1 MQKKT
6 VFGPFFSLFLP
17 WDLHMSKKSF
27 TFAVAKVNPLL
38 NTKPTT
44 NQSYIFRFKVML
56 KRYLIVFIA
65 FAGLLTGCSQQR
77 KTTIAV
83 SNKNTADTTS
93 IPALPAEAIY
103 LLGQE
108 WIAIHDS
115 TTAKYHTPIAA
126 QVRKNQTTMGE
137 YLDQRLT
144 DLYPHVAYPGYVNK
158 VMRIA
163 ECMHQAQPQQNIIS
177 NIGSELPD
185 GAQAA
190 NMSSLELT
198 KEEFKRINQLDRMA
212 ASAEFADKD
221 ALDSLRLQ
229 VNNVD
234 DTLSAWETENVGISI
249 MLTFGPNIYMRV
261 MQCKIRAEQMAQYY
275 YGDAT
280 TYGRRGD
287 AFKHI
292 FVNAMLRKYTN
303 RLMAW
308 LVMDVYW
315 EHVSPNA
322 PCDHYMDLHNN
333 TIGRQT
339 RYKTFTH
346 TVDSELPSWMQIATH
361 IHSYIEDTTL
371 NSVYQPWDLSTPS
384 IVVKDAEKRTSN
396 QQYIIWNQGDKII
409 P

>member
-1 MQKKT
+1 M
-6 VFGPFFSLFLP
+6 
-17 WDLHMSKKSF
+17 
-27 TFAVAKVNPLL
+27 L
-38 NTKPTT
+38 N
-44 NQSYIFRFKVML
+44 
-56 KRYLIVFIA
+56 RYLIVFIA

-83 SNKNTADTTS
+83 SNKNTADTTA

-163 ECMHQAQPQQNIIS
+163 EWSMHQAQPQQNIIS

-198 KEEFKRINQLDRMA
+198 KEEFIRINQLDCMA

-333 TIGRQT
+333 TISRQT

>member
-1 MQKKT
+1 
-6 VFGPFFSLFLP
+6 
-17 WDLHMSKKSF
+17 
-27 TFAVAKVNPLL
+27 
-38 NTKPTT
+38 
-44 NQSYIFRFKVML
+44 ML
-56 KRYLIVFIA
+56 KRYVIVFIVL
-65 FAGLLTGCSQQR
+65 AGLLTGCSQQR
-77 KTTIAV
+77 KTTTAV
-83 SNKNTADTTS
+83 SSKITADTTA

-103 LLGQE
+103 LIGQE

-115 TTAKYHTPIAA
+115 TTAKYHTPIAD
-126 QVRKNQTTMGE
+126 QVRNNQTTMDE

-144 DLYPHVAYPGYVNK
+144 EFYPHLAYPGYVNK

-163 ECMHQAQPQQNIIS
+163 EWSMLQAAPQQNIIS
-177 NIGSELPD
+177 NIGAELPD
-185 GAQAA
+185 GAQAV
-190 NMSSLELT
+190 NMASLELT
-198 KEEFKRINQLDRMA
+198 QEEFIRINQLNRMA
-212 ASAEFADKD
+212 ASADFADKD

-229 VNNVD
+229 VNNVE
-234 DTLSAWETENVGISI
+234 DTLSVWETENAGISI

-315 EHVSPNA
+315 EYASPNA

-346 TVDSELPSWMQIATH
+346 TVESELPSWMQMAAN
-361 IHSYIEDTTL
+361 IHSYIEDTIH
-371 NSVYQPWDLSTPS
+371 NSVYHSWDLTTPS

-396 QQYIIWNQGDKII
+396 QQYIIWNQGDKTI

>member
-1 MQKKT
+1 MFYLCSRQC
-6 VFGPFFSLFLP
+6 
-17 WDLHMSKKSF
+17 KSF
-27 TFAVAKVNPLL
+27 DKIQNPLQI
-38 NTKPTT
+38 NHTF
-44 NQSYIFRFKVML
+44 FRFKVML

-126 QVRKNQTTMGE
+126 QVRKNQTIMGE

-163 ECMHQAQPQQNIIS
+163 EWSMHQALPQQNIIS

-198 KEEFKRINQLDRMA
+198 KEEFIRITQLDRMA

-234 DTLSAWETENVGISI
+234 DTLSA
-249 MLTFGPNIYMRV
+249 
-261 MQCKIRAEQMAQYY
+261 
-275 YGDAT
+275 
-280 TYGRRGD
+280 
-287 AFKHI
+287 
-292 FVNAMLRKYTN
+292 
-303 RLMAW
+303 
-308 LVMDVYW
+308 
-315 EHVSPNA
+315 
-322 PCDHYMDLHNN
+322 
-333 TIGRQT
+333 
-339 RYKTFTH
+339 
-346 TVDSELPSWMQIATH
+346 
-361 IHSYIEDTTL
+361 
-371 NSVYQPWDLSTPS
+371 
-384 IVVKDAEKRTSN
+384 
-396 QQYIIWNQGDKII
+396 
-409 P
+409 